1 MVDERS
7 FDNLVRDLAASAQ
20 TRRALTMAAVGLALS
35 FTAPLARDA
44 DAARR
49 RQARRKKNRKSGQNK
64 QGGSGKGSAGGKG
77 QHRGDQGDCGQPG
90 ACTPDP
96 QTGDAGFSCPDGQ
109 CSCGGACCEK
119 GYACFLENTTPGREV
134 CCFIDGDNSPLP
146 EDAKLVSC
154 PGELFSSQIC
164 CEREHCQE
172 DGSCSGFTLTRYRRN
187 PR

>member
-1 MVDERS
+1 MDERS

-49 RQARRKKNRKSGQNK
+49 RQARRKKNRKSGQNQ

-96 QTGDAGFSCPDGQ
+96 QTGDRGFLCPDGR
-109 CSCGGACCEK
+109 CSCGGSCCIK
-119 GYACFLENTTPGREV
+119 GFACFVERSTPGREV
-134 CCFIDGDNSPLP
+134 CCN
-146 EDAKLVSC
+146 EDTNQIPPAEKDDLIVC
-154 PGELFSSQIC
+154 PGEMSDPDVC
-164 CEREHCQE
+164 CERNLCNK
-172 DGSCSGFTLTRYRRN
+172 DGTCSYLLFGRYRRN